1 MALSKSEISYNEFIV
16 CVNSTGTGTD
26 GTGYRYANWDG
37 NGNKSK
43 KITGN
48 DNGMGITRREWDGV
62 KVLTLFLLTSNLP

>member
-43 KITGN
+43 KN
-48 DNGMGITRREWDGV
+48 NWE
-62 KVLTLFLLTSNLP
+62 